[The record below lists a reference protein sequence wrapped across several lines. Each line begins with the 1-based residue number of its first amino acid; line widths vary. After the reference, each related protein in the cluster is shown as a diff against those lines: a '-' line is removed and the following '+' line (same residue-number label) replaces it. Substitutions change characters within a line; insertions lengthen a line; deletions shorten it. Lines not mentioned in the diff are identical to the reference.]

1 MKRLNVAMIGAGRMG
16 QAHARVL
23 AGLWHCRVVWVVD
36 PAEARASAVA
46 AELGARAGVHL
57 EEALQDASVDAV
69 IITTPTPTHAQVV
82 EAAARAG
89 KAIFVEKPIAESLE
103 AGKSVV
109 QAIEKHGVPC
119 QVGFQRRYDPAYQR
133 AKAMIEQGALG
144 RLEGI
149 RLVGRDPHPPS
160 LEFLKTS
167 GGLLVDMGIHDLDSA
182 RFLLGEVLEV
192 AAIGGALAEPGLREY
207 GLFDTAVATLRFENG
222 AVGTLEVALRTTY
235 GYDIRCEVLGEKG
248 RIHIEYDRKPQL
260 TLYDAQGGHFDRP
273 RNFEQRFAEAYRA
286 ELEAFAQNLQ
296 SGQPLKPDAREA
308 WYSLRLALAA
318 QQALE
323 TGQVVQVAALGSLE

>member
-1 MKRLNVAMIGAGRMG
+1 M
-16 QAHARVL
+16 
-23 AGLWHCRVVWVVD
+23 
-36 PAEARASAVA
+36 
-46 AELGARAGVHL
+46 
-57 EEALQDASVDAV
+57 
-69 IITTPTPTHAQVV
+69 
-82 EAAARAG
+82 
-89 KAIFVEKPIAESLE
+89 
-103 AGKSVV
+103 V

-133 AKAMIEQGALG
+133 ARALIEQGALG

-160 LEFLKTS
+160 LEFLKSS

-192 AAIGGALAEPGLREY
+192 SAIGGTLAEPGLREY

-222 AVGTLEVALRTTY
+222 AVGTLEVALRTAY

-260 TLYDAQGGHFDRP
+260 TLYDAQGGHFERP

-286 ELEAFAQNLQ
+286 GFGGLRPESTDRPAPA
-296 SGQPLKPDAREA
+296 ARCPRG
-308 WYSLRLALAA
+308 LVLAA
-318 QQALE
+318 PGPGRPASPGDGAYG
-323 TGQVVQVAALGSLE
+323 TGGRPWFFGVKNAEPCP